1 MNNQVR
7 VVVKDGEPWFVAADV
22 AKVLDYRDAHSMV
35 RVLDAD
41 EKDTHTV
48 STLGGEQTSTIIT
61 ESGLYHAVLKSR
73 KPEAIKFR
81 KWVTTEVLP
90 SIRKNKAYIKPD
102 ATAENIAAA
111 MTPSQQLEFFE
122 KSLAL
127 LSKCGV
133 LEDWHKR
140 LVGDAVSNLW

>member
-1 MNNQVR
+1 
-7 VVVKDGEPWFVAADV
+7 
-22 AKVLDYRDAHSMV
+22 
-35 RVLDAD
+35 
-41 EKDTHTV
+41 
-48 STLGGEQTSTIIT
+48 
-61 ESGLYHAVLKSR
+61 LYHAIFKSR

-81 KWVTTEVLP
+81 QWVTTEVLP